1 MIEKEFIHQL
11 YIENYN
17 TLARI
22 ARNLGK
28 SWMDAEDLVQDVFVI
43 AAHKCPE
50 LMKHK
55 NPRAWLVTT
64 LHNLIKNNNRLYTN
78 KLSVSLEDLGDLAA
92 PERAEP
98 LSHVLPSQL
107 PAGDKE
113 ILIWKYEKKMDY
125 REMSET
131 LGISEAACRVKVHRI
146 LKKYR
151 RLMEE

>member
-1 MIEKEFIHQL
+1 MTEKEFIHQL
-11 YIENYN
+11 YIENHD
-17 TLARI
+17 TLARL

-28 SWMDAEDLVQDVFVI
+28 SRMDAEDLVQDTFVI
-43 AAHKCPE
+43 ATYKCHE
-50 LMKHK
+50 LMKHE
-55 NPRAWLVTT
+55 NPIAWLVVT

-78 KLSVSLEDLGDLAA
+78 RSSVSLEDLGDLAA